1 MTNIFLANLHTL
13 ENTHHGRGPVHPVP
27 GVQLNIV
34 AASILYQQERAE
46 FLASIE
52 GKFRNFTNLQVNVK
66 MHVLFTL
73 EPRLFAK
80 FVVRILEKR
89 QTSLYGPV

>member
-46 FLASIE
+46 CTDHKLVNKVNISCLLSHPSPTMK
-52 GKFRNFTNLQVNVK
+52 GNFMTTFIKIYVIS
-66 MHVLFTL
+66 HG
-73 EPRLFAK
+73 R
-80 FVVRILEKR
+80 
-89 QTSLYGPV
+89 G

>member
-46 FLASIE
+46 CTDHKLVNKVNE
-52 GKFRNFTNLQVNVK
+52 RNKDQ
-66 MHVLFTL
+66 
-73 EPRLFAK
+73 
-80 FVVRILEKR
+80 ILVDRK
-89 QTSLYGPV
+89 VFK